1 MSRQIQTITEQI
13 YNAIRADIFAR
24 RIHFGEKLTTRGLQ
38 ERLGVSSTP
47 IREALARLEK
57 DGLVIVRPNAGMQ
70 VVSYTEK
77 DVYDIYTL
85 MTELDATA
93 LRLACDAGQMPSL
106 TRELAELQAEAAQCL
121 LRQEVDRWEELSDEF
136 HLIFYRYADNSRLS
150 DAANKTRSQ
159 LTVFSQAYQAQEVNQ
174 QEIQRQHDIIVH
186 CLMQGDPY
194 AAEEALRRHFAAS
207 LEKAL
212 ASLSVMQA

>member
-13 YNAIRADIFAR
+13 YNAIRADIFSQ
-24 RIHFGEKLTTRGLQ
+24 RIRFGEKLTTRGLQ

-77 DVYDIYTL
+77 DVYDMYTL
-85 MTELDATA
+85 MTELDSAA
-93 LRLACDAGQMPSL
+93 LRLAHRNGQMIPL
-106 TRELAELQAEAAQCL
+106 TRELTQLQIEAAQCL
-121 LRQEVDRWEELSDEF
+121 LRQDAARWEELSDEF
-136 HLIFYRYADNSRLS
+136 HLSFYRYADNSRLS
-150 DAANKTRSQ
+150 DAADKTRSQ
-159 LTVFSQAYQAQEVNQ
+159 MTVFTYAYQQEPLNRAD
-174 QEIQRQHDIIVH
+174 IQRQHDAIAQ
-186 CLMQGDPY
+186 CLEQGDPR

-207 LEKAL
+207 MEKAL
-212 ASLSVMQA
+212 SSLSAMQA

>member
-1 MSRQIQTITEQI
+1 MSRQIQTMTEQI
-13 YNAIRADIFAR
+13 YNAIRADIFAQ

-57 DGLVIVRPNAGMQ
+57 DGLVILRPNAGMQ

-85 MTELDATA
+85 MTELDTAA
-93 LRLACDAGQMPSL
+93 LRLACSAGQMVSL
-106 TRELAELQAEAAQCL
+106 TQELAELQTEAAQCL
-121 LRQEVDRWEELSDEF
+121 LRQETGRWEELSDEF

-159 LTVFSQAYQAQEVNQ
+159 LTVFSRAYQEQEVNQ
-174 QEIQRQHDIIVH
+174 QEIQRQHDVIVH
-186 CLMQGDPY
+186 CLEQGDQH

-212 ASLSVMQA
+212 ASLSAMRA